1 MNHDLLSLSEVA
13 DALGVTTRTI
23 RNYLSDGK
31 LKGQKIGGQW
41 KFLKSE
47 VYRFIGQSVENPV
60 TNFFENENNFKTGSI
75 LVINI
80 PISSMRLVENLKNDL
95 LNQYNNVYDG
105 ENRQFFY
112 QAISKEQA
120 RVIIQGTIEYV
131 ASFGDWINNRLRSY
145 S

>member
-1 MNHDLLSLSEVA
+1 M
-13 DALGVTTRTI
+13 
-23 RNYLSDGK
+23 
-31 LKGQKIGGQW
+31 
-41 KFLKSE
+41 E

-60 TNFFENENNFKTGSI
+60 TNFFENENHFKTGSI

-120 RVIIQGTIEYV
+120 RVIIQGPIEYV

>member
-1 MNHDLLSLSEVA
+1 MNHDLLSVSEVA

-60 TNFFENENNFKTGSI
+60 TNFFENENHFKTGSI
-75 LVINI
+75 LV
-80 PISSMRLVENLKNDL
+80 
-95 LNQYNNVYDG
+95 NVYDG

-120 RVIIQGTIEYV
+120 RVIIQGPIEYV

>member
-1 MNHDLLSLSEVA
+1 MNHDLLSVSEVA

-60 TNFFENENNFKTGSI
+60 TNFLKTRII
-75 LVINI
+75 LKRVQY
-80 PISSMRLVENLKNDL
+80 SSLIFQSLV
-95 LNQYNNVYDG
+95 
-105 ENRQFFY
+105 
-112 QAISKEQA
+112 
-120 RVIIQGTIEYV
+120 
-131 ASFGDWINNRLRSY
+131 
-145 S
+145 

>member
-1 MNHDLLSLSEVA
+1 MNHDLLSVSEVA

-31 LKGQKIGGQW
+31 LKGQQIGGQW

-60 TNFFENENNFKTGSI
+60 TNFFENENHFKTGSI

-105 ENRQFFY
+105 EN
-112 QAISKEQA
+112 
-120 RVIIQGTIEYV
+120 
-131 ASFGDWINNRLRSY
+131 
-145 S
+145 